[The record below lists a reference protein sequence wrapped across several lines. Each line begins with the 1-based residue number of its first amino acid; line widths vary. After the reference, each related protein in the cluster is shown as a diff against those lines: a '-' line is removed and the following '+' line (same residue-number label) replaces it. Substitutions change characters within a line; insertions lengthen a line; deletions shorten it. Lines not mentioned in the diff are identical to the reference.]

1 MTTKMSAWIPF
12 QSLSLPLACELG
24 HRSLPVHRLIPLTV
38 NQILTEGCD
47 MRTDKEVGRWI
58 NGTLAIIVGSVA
70 AGIVGTAPAG
80 CLLLRAGPAGSKCP
94 RLLGAVQQ
102 PPQTGG
108 AMTRLQSPLGI

>member
-38 NQILTEGCD
+38 NRILTEGCD

-70 AGIVGTAPAG
+70 AGIVGSGLVGALVLRVG
-80 CLLLRAGPAGSKCP
+80 RGRRNRAGT
-94 RLLGAVQQ
+94 LGGVA
-102 PPQTGG
+102 
-108 AMTRLQSPLGI
+108 